1 MNYEEKGKGYFSN
14 IRTDLINLI
23 DSKRKNLKILEIGA
37 AYGETLF
44 YLKQNEIA
52 SEVVGVDLFEDV
64 KNKQNYKQVDKFIF
78 GNIEQLDLNE
88 YNNYF
93 DIILLPDVLEH
104 LVEPKPVLEKIK
116 NYLKVGGKI
125 IVSMPNIRH
134 YSALNKIVIK
144 GDFRYEES
152 GIFDYTHM
160 RFYCKKNI
168 AELLLSSGYK
178 IEKTQSSIVNFQGFS
193 VSKIINRMTLGLFE
207 EFFSYQYF
215 FVASKNVKS

>member
-1 MNYEEKGKGYFSN
+1 MNYEEKDKGYYSN
-14 IRTDLINLI
+14 VRLDLIGLI
-23 DSKRKNLKILEIGA
+23 NSKNKDLKILEIGA

-44 YLKQNEIA
+44 YLKENGIA
-52 SEVVGVDLFEDV
+52 SEVVGVDLFEDLD
-64 KNKQNYKQVDKFIF
+64 NKENYKKVDRFIF
-78 GNIEQLDLNE
+78 GNIEHIDLKE

-104 LVEPKPVLEKIK
+104 LIEPKLVLKKTK
-116 NYLKVGGKI
+116 NYLKEEGQI
-125 IVSMPNIRH
+125 ILSMPNIRH
-134 YSALNKIVIK
+134 YSALNKIFFK

-168 AELLLSSGYK
+168 AELLQSSGYK
-178 IEKTQSSIVNFQGFS
+178 VEKTQSSIVNFQGFS
-193 VSKIINRMTLGLFE
+193 ISKIINRMTLRLFE